1 MYKYHDVAVMVEPKK
16 ALLATAQA
24 DLDQT
29 LATLAVAQAK
39 LKQVGAS
46 ILKNE
51 DKSDPEDHS
60 VWLPMR
66 PRPRSPLRG

>member
-1 MYKYHDVAVMVEPKK
+1 MWVRAMYKYHDVAVMVEPKK

-39 LKQVGAS
+39 LKQVG
-46 ILKNE
+46 
-51 DKSDPEDHS
+51 DP
-60 VWLPMR
+60 
-66 PRPRSPLRG
+66 SPNMI